1 MKKNCA
7 STILVFCLIFI
18 PNLVLASRGSVE
30 NRNGDINVVLAH
42 GFFGLRTVGS
52 DNYFNG
58 VEEYFKNHYDA
69 KVLVTNVSPI
79 GSIRERGNQLR
90 QQIINAIKNPDEY
103 PFFNP
108 KAPIH
113 IIAHSMGGLDGRFI
127 LSPANPD
134 NIANLITSLTTIGTP
149 HKGSPLADLFF
160 LGFNPLVELLKLWFN
175 VDEFMESLSEL
186 GITKDGIH
194 DLTTVAMRIFNQEYE
209 DNPNVSY
216 FWVAGIGRGGSLNK
230 TSYDLSLTH
239 TYIQMVTQEDNDGA
253 VALSS
258 AMHGE
263 AIGEPWLADHLD
275 EVGHDLDYPPSGIP
289 KNFNYLAKYDEII
302 LRIRSVQSD

>member
-1 MKKNCA
+1 MKRVCA
-7 STILVFCLIFI
+7 STILVFCLIFM
-18 PNLVLASRGSVE
+18 PNYVLASRGSAE
-30 NRNGDINVVLAH
+30 NRNTDINIVLAH

-52 DNYFNG
+52 TNYFNG
-58 VEEYFKNHYDA
+58 VEKHLKDHHNA

-90 QQIINAIKNPDEY
+90 QQIISAINNPDEY

-113 IIAHSMGGLDGRFI
+113 IIAHSMGGLDSRFI

-175 VDEFMESLSEL
+175 VDEFMKSLSEL

-194 DLTTVAMRIFNQEYE
+194 DLTTVAMRNFNQEYE
-209 DNPNVSY
+209 DNPDITY
-216 FWVAGIGRGGSLNK
+216 FWVAGIGRSGSVNK
-230 TSYDLSLTH
+230 TSHDLSLTH
-239 TYIQMVTQEDNDGA
+239 TFIQIVTQEDNDGA
-253 VALSS
+253 VTLSS
-258 AMHGE
+258 AKHGE
-263 AIGEPWLADHLD
+263 AIGEPWFADHLD

-289 KNFNYLAKYDEII
+289 ENFNYLAKYDEII
-302 LRIRSVQSD
+302 ARLRSIQSE

>member
-1 MKKNCA
+1 MKKYCA
-7 STILVFCLIFI
+7 STILVFCLIFM
-18 PNLVLASRGSVE
+18 PNYVLASRGSAE
-30 NRNGDINVVLAH
+30 NRNTDINIVLAR

-52 DNYFNG
+52 ANYFNG
-58 VEEYFKNHYDA
+58 VEKHLKTHHNA
-69 KVLVTNVSPI
+69 KVLVANVNPI

-90 QQIINAIKNPDEY
+90 QQIINAISNPDEY

-113 IIAHSMGGLDGRFI
+113 IIAHSMGGLDSRFI

-160 LGFNPLVELLKLWFN
+160 LGFNPLVELLNLWFN
-175 VDEFMESLSEL
+175 IDKLMKSLSEL

-194 DLTTVAMRIFNQEYE
+194 DLTTVAMRNFNQEYE
-209 DNPNVSY
+209 DHPDIRY
-216 FWVAGIGRGGSLNK
+216 FWVAGIGRSGSLNK
-230 TSYDLSLTH
+230 TSHDLSLTH

-253 VALSS
+253 VSLSS
-258 AMHGE
+258 AKHGE
-263 AIGEPWLADHLD
+263 ALGEPWFADHLD
-275 EVGHDLDYPPSGIP
+275 EVGHDLDDSPRGMPE
-289 KNFNYLAKYDEII
+289 NFNYLVKYDEII
-302 LRIRSVQSD
+302 TRLRSIQSE